1 MMLLASLFITA
12 HLAACSSGGGVAAP
26 GQASYA
32 TLEQLAQS
40 PCNALNIG
48 ATAIVESENAI
59 YACVGDVS
67 TGVYGWEYSGEAN
80 QPPVENP
87 VNENPVNNPVNE
99 NPVSQNPVLSSASAP
114 YYPEFELSPTPS
126 SSSVALTPGS
136 QFNPNIVYGSM
147 TDSRDGK
154 TYRTVVIGSQAWM
167 AQNLNYETTGS
178 MCYGN
183 LEENCA
189 MYGRLYTWPAA
200 MDSAGTWSTNGKGCG
215 YGSACS
221 VAFAGSATLV
231 RGVCPEGWHL
241 PTQTEWETLFTAVG
255 GQSTAGQKLKA
266 ASGWTAYSG
275 IINEDAFGFSALP
288 AGDDLLGYYHGEGN
302 KAHFWSSTEYNSRDA
317 YYMRLYCGND
327 YAYLEDHD
335 SKHNGFSVRCL
346 KD

>member
-1 MMLLASLFITA
+1 MIKHLMLLASLFITA

-80 QPPVENP
+80 HPPVENP

-189 MYGRLYTWPAA
+189 MYGRLYAWEEA
-200 MDSAGTWSTNGKGCG
+200 ME
-215 YGSACS
+215 ACPS
-221 VAFAGSATLV
+221 
-231 RGVCPEGWHL
+231 GWHL
-241 PTQTEWETLFTAVG
+241 PSYNEWEILFTAVG
-255 GQSTAGQKLKA
+255 GNFNVGNALKSQ
-266 ASGWTAYSG
+266 SGWGNYGNGT
-275 IINEDAFGFSALP
+275 DTFGFSALP
-288 AGDDLLGYYHGEGN
+288 SGDRFYGSFDCDGYY
-302 KAHFWSSTEYNSRDA
+302 AFFWSSTELNS
-317 YYMRLYCGND
+317 Y
-327 YAYLEDHD
+327 YAYFMYLCHD
-335 SKHNGFSVRCL
+335 YDNGGLYDYHKSYGFSVRCL
-346 KD
+346 RDY